1 MDLFSGA
8 GADCENAAADRGGT
22 LMARLV
28 IKMPDVGEG
37 TAQAEL
43 SAWLV
48 AVGDIVAED
57 QNLAEITTDKA
68 TVEMPSPAA
77 GTIVALHG
85 APGDMIAV
93 GADLAELATE
103 GPDSAPAPDP
113 APPMDAPPA
122 TLPPVHQ
129 KVGRPGKIIASPAVR
144 ARAIDLAVD
153 LATIVGTAPS
163 GRITHGDL
171 DAYLR
176 FRSQAAPVARAA
188 TDDDIVEE
196 IRIVGIRRQI
206 AERMQQAK
214 RAIPHFTYVEEV
226 DVSELEGL
234 RASLNADGGAR
245 ADKLTIL
252 PFVIV
257 AMIRVIA
264 DFPQMNAQYD
274 DANEVVRRFSAVHL
288 GVATQTDKGL
298 LVPVISHAE
307 RLGLR
312 TLARAIADVAE
323 RARSGMAQRAE
334 LTGSTIT
341 VTSLGRLGGIVTTP
355 VINRPEVAIVGVNKV
370 VARPIVRDRAIV
382 IGQMMNL
389 SASFDH
395 RVIDGFVAAQFIQRV
410 KVLLET
416 PAKLFMDGGPAF

>member
-1 MDLFSGA
+1 
-8 GADCENAAADRGGT
+8 
-22 LMARLV
+22 MARLV